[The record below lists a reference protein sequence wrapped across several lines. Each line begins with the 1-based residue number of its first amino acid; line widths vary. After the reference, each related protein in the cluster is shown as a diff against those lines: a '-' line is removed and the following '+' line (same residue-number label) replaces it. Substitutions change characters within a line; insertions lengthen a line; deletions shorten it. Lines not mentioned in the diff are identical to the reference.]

1 MSKISGKPDRI
12 LIVDDEQSIIDT
24 LKLILS
30 HENYIVDGCLDGASA
45 LKKVQDEKFDL
56 ILLDIKMPR
65 MDGMEVLDRLME
77 MSRDFVVIMISGHGN
92 IETAVEATKKGAY
105 NFLQKPLPDL
115 HELKIIIKNAI
126 DFKKS
131 RDQLS
136 ELRKEL
142 IESNK
147 IVGNSPEIES
157 VLELINKFANLN
169 SNVLITGESGTGKK
183 LVAKQIHLLS
193 SRAKEPFISISCASL
208 NESNIDGELFGK
220 TEDGGQVVSPG
231 KLEEVNGGTV
241 FFDEITHLS
250 LDSQAKILKVIEEN
264 KFSRPGFE
272 KEVELD
278 VRFIFSSNKD
288 LITEIEE
295 GRFREDLFH
304 RIHVLIID
312 VPPLRER
319 TGDIEQLIDYFT
331 ERICSANNIPVKK
344 FTTQAVALLKTFRW
358 PGNVRELRNLIER
371 LIFTVNKDSIDAD
384 DIEMPGSK
392 HSKVLTDL
400 INRNM
405 SLNDFQ
411 NESEKLFLMK
421 MLNDYD
427 YNVTQTAEALQIQ
440 RSHLYKLMNK
450 YDIPLPSKVK

>member
-1 MSKISGKPDRI
+1 MWS
-12 LIVDDEQSIIDT
+12 
-24 LKLILS
+24 
-30 HENYIVDGCLDGASA
+30 
-45 LKKVQDEKFDL
+45 
-56 ILLDIKMPR
+56 
-65 MDGMEVLDRLME
+65 
-77 MSRDFVVIMISGHGN
+77 
-92 IETAVEATKKGAY
+92 
-105 NFLQKPLPDL
+105 
-115 HELKIIIKNAI
+115 
-126 DFKKS
+126 
-131 RDQLS
+131 
-136 ELRKEL
+136 
-142 IESNK
+142 
-147 IVGNSPEIES
+147 
-157 VLELINKFANLN
+157 
-169 SNVLITGESGTGKK
+169 
-183 LVAKQIHLLS
+183 
-193 SRAKEPFISISCASL
+193 
-208 NESNIDGELFGK
+208 
-220 TEDGGQVVSPG
+220 
-231 KLEEVNGGTV
+231 
-241 FFDEITHLS
+241 
-250 LDSQAKILKVIEEN
+250 
-264 KFSRPGFE
+264 FE

-344 FTTQAVALLKTFRW
+344 FTPQAVTLLKTFRW

-371 LIFTVNKDSIDAD
+371 LIFTVNKNTIDAD